1 VNRFRNLPLEFTP
14 GDQFKYSNSGYVLL
28 AHIVERISKETF
40 GDFLY
45 KHVFAPLNMH
55 NSGCDNHKTILKN
68 RASGYEVDENRNIV
82 NCEFIDM
89 SIPTGGG
96 NLYSTVEDLYLFD
109 RGLYTDKII
118 NTASLDLMH
127 NSFVTSSQYNASYG
141 YGWFIA
147 DDKFGNTSKKRIGH
161 GGGIYGF
168 KSEFNRYLNDDAV
181 VIVLSN
187 ISITPKEKIAFD
199 LAEIVLT

>member
-1 VNRFRNLPLEFTP
+1 ML
-14 GDQFKYSNSGYVLL
+14 
-28 AHIVERISKETF
+28 
-40 GDFLY
+40 
-45 KHVFAPLNMH
+45 

-68 RASGYEVDENRNIV
+68 RASGYEVENHKVV

-89 SIPTGGG
+89 SVPTGGG
-96 NLYSTVEDLYLFD
+96 GLYSTVEDLYLFD

-127 NSFVTSSQYNASYG
+127 NSYVTSSQYSASYG

-147 DDKFGNTSKKRIGH
+147 DDKFEDTSRKRIGH

-168 KSEFNRYLNDDAV
+168 KSEFNRYVDDDVV

-187 ISITPKEKIAFD
+187 LSITPKEKIAFD
-199 LAEIVLT
+199 LAEIVLTETNHF